1 MSYDVASTHYAGVF
15 AGVPTVQ
22 NATYRNPIED
32 WLRDAITDPKNVAG
46 VAVNPRTAMGYAP
59 VWSCLSKIAG
69 HCGYLPYS
77 IYAKDAS
84 DPRKRTEVTT
94 HPVYH
99 LLSYPNDYMTGQTFR
114 ETLTAHALFGNGRA
128 YIVRDGRGMPAELI
142 PLAPNETTTVLVKFE
157 GDTQQGSSNDAARD
171 GSDRWEK
178 WHVVRFADGKQ
189 WAIPDA
195 DVLHIPGLGY
205 DGIVGYSV
213 IDLAKQSLGLGM
225 AAEKASS
232 KHFANGARPSFM
244 LKAPPGV
251 FRKEDEAKNFI
262 DAFNE
267 RHGGVENDGRV
278 GLLRDGIDLAMTQQ
292 SPRDSEWIAQRT
304 FQRQEV
310 ALWFC
315 IENMLGDDSSVS
327 YNSLEEKNRA
337 YITNCL
343 TRWLTKWE
351 MECANKL
358 LTAQQKR
365 SESHYFKFSTAALLR
380 GNTSDRWNVYSLGRQ
395 MEVLSANDVRVLED
409 MEPIEGGDDY
419 ENPAINPK
427 ESGSDTMT
435 EDEPTADPPKKPVKP
450 SADPKENALR
460 TVVEARLT
468 DLIRVEIARVRQAAE
483 KPAKFLAWLDTFYD
497 AAEFGGRIDRVWRE
511 CGALGLDAA
520 AYVAHSKAAILEA
533 SGKGSGEAFAAA
545 IHEETESWL
554 ARAAVEAERI
564 CKETV

>member
-1 MSYDVASTHYAGVF
+1 MSYDVSSTHYAGVF
-15 AGVPTVQ
+15 AGVPAIQ

-46 VAVNPRTAMGYAP
+46 VSVTPRTALGYAP

-77 IYAKDAS
+77 IYRKEPS
-84 DPRKRTEVTT
+84 DPRRREEVTA

-99 LLSYPNDYMTGQTFR
+99 LLSYPNAYMTGQTFR

-128 YIVRDGRGMPAELI
+128 YIVRDGRGMPSELI
-142 PLAPNETTTVLVKFE
+142 PLSPNETTTVLVKFD
-157 GDTQQGSSNDAARD
+157 GDTQQGSASDAARD

-189 WAIPDA
+189 WAVPDA

-244 LKAPPGV
+244 LKAPPGT
-251 FRKEDEAKNFI
+251 FRKEEDAKNFI
-262 DAFNE
+262 DIFNE
-267 RHGGVENDGRV
+267 KHGGVENDGRV

-358 LTAQQKR
+358 LTVQQKR

-380 GNTSDRWNVYSLGRQ
+380 GNTSDRWTVYSLGRQ
-395 MEVLSANDVRVLED
+395 MEVLSANDVRTLED

-419 ENPAINPK
+419 DNPAINPTDA
-427 ESGSDTMT
+427 GS
-435 EDEPTADPPKKPVKP
+435 PTDPPKKPAKP
-450 SADPKENALR
+450 AADPKENALR
-460 TVVEARLT
+460 TVIEARLT

-483 KPAKFLAWLDTFYD
+483 KPGKFLGWLDSFY
-497 AAEFGGRIDRVWRE
+497 AVEEFGGRIYRVWRE
-511 CGALGLDAA
+511 CGALGIDAA
-520 AYVAHSKAAILEA
+520 AYVAASKAALLDL
-533 SGKGSGEAFAAA
+533 SGSVGGDCFAAA
-545 IHEETESWL
+545 IDNETEKWL
-554 ARAAVEAERI
+554 ARAATEAERI
-564 CKETV
+564 CKESV